1 MSKVLSEQV
10 GGAKLTPQLLHDHE
24 EGHTEWVS
32 VEQSAEEYGDLKEAV
47 VHPLHDQ
54 EEGHAQ

>member
-24 EGHTEWVS
+24 EGNAELVK
-32 VEQSAEEYGDLKEAV
+32 VEQSAEDFEDVAV
-47 VHPLHDQ
+47 VHPLHDH
-54 EEGHAQ
+54 EGGHAE